1 MTIEKIYPILT
12 IALSLFPI
20 VGIGHGAAPI
30 GLFEIGAFPSFFS
43 ESDYSQSP
51 YERDVYISAGILL
64 IGQIVIIS
72 SYFLKAKTRHYV
84 RLLGILTL
92 LVGFYILAFPISDSL
107 RGLAF
112 FTGLPFLLI
121 ASISLLFSF
130 NEIRIKKAEV

>member
-1 MTIEKIYPILT
+1 MKIEKIYPILT
-12 IALSLFPI
+12 IVLSLFPI
-20 VGIGHGAAPI
+20 VGIGHGIAPI

-43 ESDYSQSP
+43 ESNYSQSP

-64 IGQIVIIS
+64 IGQIVIVS

-107 RGLAF
+107 RSLAF
-112 FTGLPFLLI
+112 YTGLPFLLI
-121 ASISLLFSF
+121 ALISLLFSF
-130 NEIRIKKAEV
+130 NQIRIKKAEV